1 MLKVSE
7 NRVIVSIKGARRVLV
22 FWLPQA
28 TGELYLPELY
38 CQLSSCGYHNHIFTE
53 NSIGQFC
60 AWRKKF
66 TLDILI
72 IFLTL
77 VSTSHD

>member
-7 NRVIVSIKGARRVLV
+7 NRVIASIKGSRRVLV
-22 FWLPQA
+22 FRLLQA

-38 CQLSSCGYHNHIFTE
+38 CQLSSCYHNDIFTE

-60 AWRKKF
+60 GWRKKF

-72 IFLTL
+72 ILLTL
-77 VSTSHD
+77 VSIFHD